1 MLELHF
7 TALTWMRPIEIERE
21 RIEELELL
29 VVLEQTLVPDP
40 GRRPRVLG
48 EFGLEPLLTIN
59 LAVEHSLRQRAVVRW
74 GLVDQ
79 HHPRESVAP
88 VVESP
93 TMHAR
98 HQPAE
103 RVLSLVELGRT
114 ATRPRDVFCRGLDEV
129 IWQAGDLIGHWIA
142 VELGPTSVMVQNH
155 MEHQLVRVRSLK
167 FIVAKGASELMRQ
180 RCVLVHHDRQMR
192 LTRRRRLNN
201 HADILADRRRA
212 SAARL
217 K

>member
-1 MLELHF
+1 MAQIGMSGILPGL
-7 TALTWMRPIEIERE
+7 RP
-21 RIEELELL
+21 
-29 VVLEQTLVPDP
+29 P
-40 GRRPRVLG
+40 GRVSREKNSILGTTHRATRASPGHLSGGRRMLG

-74 GLVDQ
+74 DLVDQ

-114 ATRPRDVFCRGLDEV
+114 ATRHRDVFCRRLDEV
-129 IWQAGDLIGHWIA
+129 
-142 VELGPTSVMVQNH
+142 
-155 MEHQLVRVRSLK
+155 
-167 FIVAKGASELMRQ
+167 
-180 RCVLVHHDRQMR
+180 
-192 LTRRRRLNN
+192 
-201 HADILADRRRA
+201 
-212 SAARL
+212 
-217 K
+217 